1 MSATIEQILVPID
14 GSADAVKAATMAAV
28 LARGTGARITLAH
41 VLDTKSMPLLGA
53 SAISGEEL
61 ARATEEA
68 AERCACAVERAA
80 LEGSGATYDTT
91 TLRGEPGP
99 EIVRHAQ
106 EQGVDL
112 IVMGSRGLSPLR
124 QVLLGSVS
132 SHVLHDAP
140 CSVTVAR

>member
-68 AERCACAVERAA
+68 AERAFHGARAA

-124 QVLLGSVS
+124 QMLLGSVS